1 MAFPDRITVATC
13 IGCGMMERAGTCAG
27 GCREVRFDVVPAADV
42 DELAA
47 AADAWERRAEALRP
61 IVATLAAGA
70 PAGTPIGSEA
80 DAEAAF
86 REARVGARAALV
98 ALGALGA
105 PPPAAGLDEEP
116 LEPVTTWWCPDCGG
130 LDAPQPCIGICIRP
144 QLTWADAALY
154 VPLRERALAARGSA
168 RNLEA
173 IVRAL
178 VTVSPREGAWRRN
191 WQAIT
196 GRAQAANAATS

>member
-1 MAFPDRITVATC
+1 MALPDRITVATC

-42 DELAA
+42 DELAQA
-47 AADAWERRAEALRP
+47 AGAWERRAAALRP
-61 IVATLAAGA
+61 VVATLAAGDS
-70 PAGTPIGSEA
+70 GRVVIESEA

-86 REARVGARAALV
+86 RAARAGARDALAV
-98 ALGALGA
+98 LG
-105 PPPAAGLDEEP
+105 PPPPVAGLDEEP
-116 LEPVTTWWCPDCGG
+116 IEPVTTWWCPDCGG

-144 QLTWADAALY
+144 QLTWANAALY

-168 RNLEA
+168 RELEA

-178 VTVSPREGAWRRN
+178 AMVTPRAGAWLRN
-191 WQAIT
+191 WQAIS
-196 GRAQAANAATS
+196 GRAQATSGAST

>member
-47 AADAWERRAEALRP
+47 AADAWERREQALRP
-61 IVATLAAGA
+61 VVATLAADA
-70 PAGTPIGSEA
+70 PAGTPVASEA
-80 DAEAAF
+80 DAETAF
-86 REARVGARAALV
+86 REARAGARAALV
-98 ALGALGA
+98 ALGAV
-105 PPPAAGLDEEP
+105 PPAAALDEEP

-144 QLTWADAALY
+144 QLTWADAELY

-168 RNLEA
+168 RELEA

-178 VTVSPREGAWRRN
+178 ATVRPREGAWQRN

-196 GRAQAANAATS
+196 GRAQAASAPAS

>member
-86 REARVGARAALV
+86 REARAGARA

-144 QLTWADAALY
+144 QLTWANAALY

-168 RNLEA
+168 REREA

-178 VTVSPREGAWRRN
+178 VTVRPREGAWRRN

-196 GRAQAANAATS
+196 GRAQAANAAAS